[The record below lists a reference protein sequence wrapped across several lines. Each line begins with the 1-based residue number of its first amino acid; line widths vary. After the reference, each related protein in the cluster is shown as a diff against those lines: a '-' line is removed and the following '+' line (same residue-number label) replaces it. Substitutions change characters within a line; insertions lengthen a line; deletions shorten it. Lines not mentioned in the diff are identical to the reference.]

1 MSYGCDVDEI
11 WERLVATDAD
21 VATENGSAPAK
32 AGDRFTVPTLSPGAR
47 YILAGFDRIERKWI
61 ALRFGGG
68 MTPVT
73 VWITHEMLH
82 DGVAVTRL

>member
-1 MSYGCDVDEI
+1 MSTGREVDEI
-11 WERLVATDAD
+11 WDRLVVTDAD
-21 VATENGSAPAK
+21 VTTENGSAPAK
-32 AGDRFTVPTLSPGAR
+32 AGDRFTVSVINGTR
-47 YILAGFDRIERKWI
+47 YILAGFDPVERKWI